1 MIGQTLGHYRVVGRI
16 GAGGMGEVYRARDE
30 HLGRDVAIKVL
41 PPHALADEF
50 ARKRFRNEAEA
61 LSRLNHPNIA
71 TVFDFDTQG
80 NVDFLAMELVSG
92 TSLDEILR
100 AGKLPEKQIC
110 RLGLQ
115 IAAALEEAHEQGII
129 HRDLK
134 PQNIMVTAKG
144 QAKVL
149 DFGLATLLQPQG
161 PAELTAT
168 FAETKAIRGTL
179 PYMAPEQLR
188 GEPADARTDI
198 WAAGAVLYEMATGER
213 PFREELSVRLA
224 DDILHKSPTSPIRIN
239 PDLSPKLE
247 DIILKCLDKDPDSR
261 YQSAKELEVDLRRLA
276 LPSTADADVSP
287 PLRRRKTW
295 RRAVPA
301 AGIVLVL
308 LAAFLTFYS
317 RKAKALTE
325 RDTILLADFTNTTSE
340 TAFDG
345 TLKQALAVQLGQS
358 PFLNIFPEQQ
368 VRQTLRYMGRSP
380 DERLTGDLAR
390 EICERQGIKAL
401 LTGSIA
407 SLGSHYV
414 ITLQALNSRTGDS
427 LAREQTE
434 AESREQVLAALDKAA
449 SRLRGKLGESL
460 SSIQKFDV
468 PLTQAT
474 TSSLEALK
482 ALTLARAQH
491 LSGDFSGSIP
501 LFKRAIELDPN
512 FAVAYLNLGV
522 AYYNLGKQDLA
533 AEYTKKAFE
542 LRDRV
547 SEREK
552 LSISS
557 RYFDSVT
564 GELDKSIETLEVL
577 KRTYPRD
584 ASFVNN
590 LGYAYERMG
599 ELEKAAE
606 EYRAAIALNPQMP
619 IVVQNLGRVLLYL
632 NRVEEAKAV
641 LEGSIAK
648 KLDYSNTHLWLYEIA
663 FAQRDEAAM
672 QRQVE
677 WAAGKPGESSMVEEQ
692 AAAALFV
699 GRLTRARELTGQANQ
714 LVSSPNVKG
723 EVTVEAALLA
733 EYAAFFGECRPAHE
747 ASPAM
752 KNAPLRREV
761 TLMLSVAL
769 ALCGQTGQAETLVED
784 LAKRFPTDL
793 VLNAA
798 ELPAARAAIELNRGN
813 PDKALELLHI
823 AGSLERIKPHI
834 TYIRGL
840 AFLRAGKG
848 LEAAAEFQKIS
859 GPHGADPLSSER
871 SLAYLGL
878 ARAFAQIGDTA
889 KSRKAYEDV
898 LAWWKDAD
906 PEVPA
911 VKQAR
916 AEYARLK

>member
-1 MIGQTLGHYRVVGRI
+1 M
-16 GAGGMGEVYRARDE
+16 
-30 HLGRDVAIKVL
+30 
-41 PPHALADEF
+41 EF
-50 ARKRFRNEAEA
+50 
-61 LSRLNHPNIA
+61 
-71 TVFDFDTQG
+71 
-80 NVDFLAMELVSG
+80 VSG
-92 TSLDEILR
+92 TSLDDMLR
-100 AGKLPEKQIC
+100 AGKLQEKKVC
-110 RLGLQ
+110 LLGMQ
-115 IAAALEEAHEQGII
+115 IAAALEEAHEHGII

-134 PQNIMVTAKG
+134 PQNIMVTSKG

-149 DFGLATLLQPQG
+149 DFGLATLLRPQG
-161 PAELTAT
+161 PAEFTAT
-168 FAETKAIRGTL
+168 LVETKAIRGTL

-213 PFREELSVRLA
+213 PFREEHATRLA
-224 DDILHKSPTSPIRIN
+224 DDILHKSPAPPMRIN
-239 PDLSPKLE
+239 LDLSPRLE
-247 DIILKCLDKDPDSR
+247 DIILKCLDKDPDNR

-276 LPSTADADVSP
+276 VPSTTAIEAPP
-287 PLRRRKTW
+287 PLHKRRAW
-295 RRAVPA
+295 RRAALV
-301 AGIVLVL
+301 AGIALVVLAV
-308 LAAFLTFYS
+308 FLTFYF

-340 TAFDG
+340 AAFDG

-380 DERLTGDLAR
+380 DERLTGDVAR

-401 LTGSIA
+401 LTGSIS

-427 LAREQTE
+427 LAREQVE
-434 AESREQVLAALDKAA
+434 AGSREQVLVALGKAA
-449 SRLRGKLGESL
+449 SHLRGKLGESL

-482 ALTLARAQH
+482 AFTLARGQH
-491 LSGDFSGSIP
+491 QSGDFAGSIP

-512 FAVAYLNLGV
+512 FAGAYLNLGT
-522 AYYNLGKQDLA
+522 AYFNLGKQDPA

-552 LSISS
+552 LFISS
-557 RYFDSVT
+557 RYFDTVT

-584 ASFVNN
+584 HPAVNN

-606 EYRAAIALNPQMP
+606 EYRAAIALNPQTP
-619 IVVQNLGRVLLYL
+619 IVVQNLGRVLFDLG
-632 NRVEEAKAV
+632 RVEEAKAV
-641 LEGSIAK
+641 LEEAIAK
-648 KLDYSNTHLWLYEIA
+648 KLDYGNTHFWLYEIA
-663 FAQRDEAAM
+663 FAQGDSAAM

-677 WAAGKPGESSMVEEQ
+677 WAAGKPDEVGMIRMQ
-692 AAAALFV
+692 ASVALFE
-699 GRLTRARELTGQANQ
+699 GRLARARELTRRANQ
-714 LVSSPNVKG
+714 LAASNNTKG
-723 EVTVEAALLA
+723 EIAAGAAILAEQAAL
-733 EYAAFFGECRPAHE
+733 FGKCQPVQE
-747 ASPAM
+747 AISAL
-752 KNAPLRREV
+752 KNAPPDRDA
-761 TLMLSVAL
+761 TLMLSIAL
-769 ALCGQTGQAETLVED
+769 ALCGQTDQAEALVED

-813 PDKALELLHI
+813 PDKALELLRI
-823 AGSLERIKPHI
+823 AGSLERIKPLV

-840 AFLRAGKG
+840 AFLRAGKA
-848 LEAAAEFQKIS
+848 LEAATEFQKIS
-859 GPHGADPLSSER
+859 GPRGGDPLNPVR

-878 ARAFAQIGDTA
+878 ARAYALAGDAA
-889 KSRKAYEDV
+889 KIRAAYEDV
-898 LAWWKDAD
+898 LARWKDAD
-906 PEVPA
+906 PDVPA
-911 VKQAR
+911 VKQAK
-916 AEYARLK
+916 AAYAKLK

>member
-1 MIGQTLGHYRVVGRI
+1 MIDRTLGHYRVIERI

-41 PPHALADEF
+41 PAHAFADES
-50 ARKRFRNEAEA
+50 ARKRFRKEAEA
-61 LSRLNHPNIA
+61 LSKLNHPNIA
-71 TVFDFDTQG
+71 TVFDFDTEG
-80 NVDFLAMELVSG
+80 SIDFLAMEFVSG
-92 TSLDEILR
+92 SSLGDMLR
-100 AGKLPEKQIC
+100 AGRLPEKKVC
-110 RLGLQ
+110 LLGMQ
-115 IAAALEEAHEQGII
+115 IAAALEEAHEHGII

-134 PQNIMVTAKG
+134 PQNIMVTSKG

-149 DFGLATLLQPQG
+149 DFGLATLLEPKV
-161 PAELTAT
+161 PAGHGATLT
-168 FAETKAIRGTL
+168 ETKTIGGTL

-188 GEPADARTDI
+188 GEPVDARTDI

-213 PFREELSVRLA
+213 PFREDHATRLA
-224 DDILHKSPTSPIRIN
+224 DDILHKLPTSPVRIN

-247 DIILKCLDKDPDSR
+247 DIILKCLDKDPDTR

-276 LPSTADADVSP
+276 VPSTTAIEAP
-287 PLRRRKTW
+287 PLLHKPRAW
-295 RRAVPA
+295 RRAAPA
-301 AGIVLVL
+301 AGIALVL
-308 LAAFLTFYS
+308 FAVLLTFYS
-317 RKAKALTE
+317 LKAKALTE
-325 RDTILLADFTNTTSE
+325 RDTILLADITNTTGE
-340 TAFDG
+340 AAFDG
-345 TLKQALAVQLGQS
+345 TLKQALGVQLGQS

-380 DERLTGDLAR
+380 DERLTGDVAQ

-414 ITLQALNSRTGDS
+414 ITLQALNSRTSDS
-427 LAREQTE
+427 LAREQVE
-434 AESREQVLAALDKAA
+434 ASSREQVLAALDKAA
-449 SRLRGKLGESL
+449 SRLRRKLGESL
-460 SSIQKFDV
+460 SSIQQFDV

-482 ALTLARAQH
+482 AYTLARGQH
-491 LSGDFSGSIP
+491 LRGDFAGSIP

-512 FAVAYLNLGV
+512 FAGAYLNLGV
-522 AYYNLGKQDLA
+522 AYFNLDKQDQA

-552 LSISS
+552 LFISS

-584 ASFVNN
+584 YVPVNN

-606 EYRAAIALNPQMP
+606 EYRAAIALNPQTP
-619 IVVQNLGRVLLYL
+619 IVVQNLGRMLLYL

-692 AAAALFV
+692 AAAALFE
-699 GRLTRARELTGQANQ
+699 GKLTRARELIGRANQ
-714 LVSSPNVKG
+714 LASSTNVKG
-723 EVTVEAALLA
+723 EVSVEAAFLA
-733 EYAAFFGECRPAHE
+733 EYAAFFGECQPAHE
-747 ASPAM
+747 AIPAM
-752 KNAPLRREV
+752 KNATPRREV

-769 ALCGQTGQAETLVED
+769 ASCGQTGGAETYVED
-784 LAKRFPTDL
+784 LTKRFPSDL

-798 ELPAARAAIELNRGN
+798 ELPAARAAIELNGGN

-823 AGSLERIKPHI
+823 AGSLERVKPHI

-840 AFLRAGKG
+840 AFLRSGKG
-848 LEAAAEFQKIS
+848 IEAAAEFQKIS
-859 GPHGADPLSSER
+859 GPHGADPLSSVR

-878 ARAFAQIGDTA
+878 ARAFAQMGDTA

-911 VKQAR
+911 AKQAK